1 MSEPV
6 KVEILDREFMVAA
19 PPEERE
25 GLMASARQLDARM
38 REVRDT
44 GKVVGIDRIAIMA
57 ALNITHEML
66 QAQASASTA
75 SDTGERIGRLSERLE
90 AYLAEVNG
98 GDGSTDRG

>member
-19 PPEERE
+19 PLEERE

-57 ALNITHEML
+57 ALNI
-66 QAQASASTA
+66 
-75 SDTGERIGRLSERLE
+75 
-90 AYLAEVNG
+90 
-98 GDGSTDRG
+98 